1 MSDLTNIKEVLQQ
14 CASVPIS
21 LLDGIGYD
29 GKCDL
34 VADVLFPVLGWD
46 SDNNYQTPADGQ
58 FMEYMEWKE
67 PYLDFDKFALIKQRG
82 IAIEDEFLEH
92 YAQICGDDDDE
103 DDDFDGTDINMM
115 FDAMIQ
121 KEMARFEAM
130 RELFFNYFNEQLA
143 GHGLKLVELG
153 SHENAF
159 FLLVH
164 NNDDDIKKL
173 TEVFANYD
181 VAVSAG

>member
-1 MSDLTNIKEVLQQ
+1 
-14 CASVPIS
+14 
-21 LLDGIGYD
+21 
-29 GKCDL
+29 
-34 VADVLFPVLGWD
+34 
-46 SDNNYQTPADGQ
+46 
-58 FMEYMEWKE
+58 
-67 PYLDFDKFALIKQRG
+67 
-82 IAIEDEFLEH
+82 
-92 YAQICGDDDDE
+92 
-103 DDDFDGTDINMM
+103 
-115 FDAMIQ
+115 
-121 KEMARFEAM
+121 M

-181 VAVSAG
+181 VAVSVG